1 MEKVNLISWI
11 DKKDIKASLN
21 SFIDDKG
28 PVLNTLLHKDFVN
41 VYLLDGYPSDID
53 DCETYR
59 DALEDYLEHQQA
71 KPEISILKLN
81 QKNDATFPI
90 NFDLIFNSVYDTIYR
105 LQKHSPFDLDV
116 LLAPGS
122 SVMHAAW
129 PLVITKLKQS
139 LPSLEVSLISS
150 SIEDGVYQIESGEGS
165 FVNISEEISR
175 RKAFNKSPIDS
186 GFEEIIGDSN
196 VLSSIIEKAKR
207 VSQFSN
213 ESVLIEGESGTGK
226 ELFSN
231 AIHNSSVRS
240 KTGKM
245 ISVNCGAFSDE
256 LFRAEL
262 FGYLKGS
269 FTGAEKDQDGLI
281 AAAEGGTLFLD
292 EIADLSLNNQ
302 KLLLRFLTDGMVAR
316 IGETSAR
323 NINVRIIAASNKNL
337 LSQIEKHLFRE
348 DLYYRLSTFT
358 ITLPSLKERIDDIN
372 LLSEFYVNQINKEY
386 LEYPDFVSKE
396 LSDEA
401 LIKLK
406 EYNWPGNIRELII
419 CLKNCIVF
427 SDNKVITAEDIRS
440 NLNRD
445 YIVSEENKPL
455 KVELAL
461 PTNTD
466 NENLINLLEEGF
478 SIKKLT
484 TEIQNHYLQIAL
496 SHTGGNKKRAAE
508 LLGIHPQNM
517 NDWIDKLS

>member
-1 MEKVNLISWI
+1 MKGINLISWI

-21 SFIDDKG
+21 SFTEDKG
-28 PVLNTLLHKDFVN
+28 PVLNTLSHKSFVN
-41 VYLLDGYPSDID
+41 VYLLDGYPSDSH
-53 DCETYR
+53 DCESYR
-59 DALEDYLEHQQA
+59 DALESYLEEKDT
-71 KPEISILKLN
+71 KPEISVLKLN
-81 QKNDATFPI
+81 QTNETTFPI
-90 NFDLIFNSVYDTIYR
+90 NFDLIFNSVYKALYN
-105 LQKHSPFDLDV
+105 LQKNSPFDLDV

-139 LPSLEVSLISS
+139 LPSLEVNLISS
-150 SIEDGVYQIESGEGS
+150 SVEDGVYQVGSSEGS

-175 RKAFNKSPIDS
+175 REAFNKSPIDS
-186 GFEEIIGDSN
+186 NFESIIGDSDL
-196 VLSSIIEKAKR
+196 LSSAIEKAKR

-231 AIHNSSVRS
+231 AIHNASIRS
-240 KTGKM
+240 KTGKI
-245 ISVNCGAFSDE
+245 ISINCGAFSDE

-262 FGYLKGS
+262 FGYLKGA

-281 AAAEGGTLFLD
+281 VAAEGGTLFLD

-302 KLLLRFLTDGMVAR
+302 KLLLRFLTDGMVNR
-316 IGETSAR
+316 IGETSGR
-323 NINVRIIAASNKNL
+323 NVNVRVIAASNKNL
-337 LSQIEKHLFRE
+337 LSQIEKNLFRE

-358 ITLPSLKERIDDIN
+358 ITLPSLKERIDDVN

-401 LIKLK
+401 LITLK
-406 EYNWPGNIRELII
+406 EYNWPGNIRELIV

-427 SDNKVITAEDIRS
+427 SDNAVIVAEDVKS

-445 YIVSEENKPL
+445 YLVTEENKPL
-455 KVELAL
+455 KVELAM
-461 PTNTD
+461 PTKTD
-466 NENLINLLEEGF
+466 NENLINFLKEGF

-484 TEIQNHYLQIAL
+484 NEIQNHYLQMAL
-496 SHTGGNKKRAAE
+496 AHTGGNKKKAAE
-508 LLGIHPQNM
+508 ILGIHPQNM
-517 NDWIDKLS
+517 NKLMNKS